1 MFTMDG
7 QWMESKLEFG
17 DFRPRL
23 SQRLKPLSKSLSTLK
38 GTIRELVGE
47 SLTMLLVAVDGLET
61 SALLY

>member
-1 MFTMDG
+1 
-7 QWMESKLEFG
+7 MESKLEFG